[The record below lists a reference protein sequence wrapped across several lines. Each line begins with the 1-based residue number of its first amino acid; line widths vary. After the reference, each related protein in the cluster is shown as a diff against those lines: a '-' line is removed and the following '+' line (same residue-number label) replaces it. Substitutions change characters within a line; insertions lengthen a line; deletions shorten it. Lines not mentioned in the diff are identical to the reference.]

1 MASRGAFIESILM
14 QVYGQKPTD
23 DSEIT
28 YNLVNL
34 YLSEGIGVA
43 AQAAYKGAIQL
54 DGVGYVNGG
63 FYSTF
68 SGITISQDSSDNLC
82 WKFELPEIPPGIG
95 ANMGLAEVR
104 FNADGFTSFPGIP
117 LSVNEWGFFDSMR
130 PIVNKILYLQEG
142 KFVRAKTPLILSEYT
157 ATIKQ
162 ISGGDSTDL
171 NSQLN
176 VPPDFLPIVRDYIVQ
191 KLLGQRTVNQD
202 SVNDGVDQNAKQP

>member
-1 MASRGAFIESILM
+1 MASRGEFIESILM

-28 YNLVNL
+28 YNQVNL

-68 SGITISQDSSDNLC
+68 SGIAISQDSSDNLC

-117 LSVNEWGFFDSMR
+117 LSINEWGFFDSMR
-130 PIVNKILYLQEG
+130 PIANKILYLQEG
-142 KFVRAKTPLILSEYT
+142 KYVRAKTPLILSEYT

-162 ISGGDSTDL
+162 ISGGDSTNL

-176 VPPDFLPIVRDYIVQ
+176 VPPDFLPLIRDYIVQ
-191 KLLGQRTVNQD
+191 KLLGQRTIAVD
-202 SVNDGVDQNAKQP
+202 DKNDGQDNNLKQL